1 MSKYRTTWN
10 VILLMASVASGL
22 LVIPPEAKAEM
33 IASRMQSGKLPELI
47 RRQLCSE
54 IMQQEMRRF
63 GLSELEARQLQAAFS
78 DEQVIGEM
86 VGLEG
91 RIAGA
96 SKTTIERNE
105 ASRLLTAL
113 QSSVEEHVKADLRQK
128 LSERAKRIPT
138 NQRLIASRLS
148 ASGGAVDARKVL
160 AQAQRALTAEMLTA
174 LGMAKKDAA
183 ETIAKLKDSDID
195 SIFKGDLRIG
205 YAADIDFTSGDG
217 LILLVIIILGIAA
230 IIAGGAVAVVFLVV
244 VLIALVYFLG
254 QGHW

>member
-1 MSKYRTTWN
+1 MSKYRTMWN
-10 VILLMASVASGL
+10 IILVMASLASGL
-22 LVIPPEAKAEM
+22 LVIPPEAKAAM
-33 IASRMQSGKLPELI
+33 IASRMQSGKLSELV
-47 RRQLCSE
+47 RQELSSE

-63 GLSELEARQLQAAFS
+63 GLSGREARQLLAAFS
-78 DEQVIGEM
+78 DERVIGEM
-86 VGLEG
+86 VGLES
-91 RIAGA
+91 RIASA
-96 SKTTIERNE
+96 SKTTIERNA

-113 QSSVEEHVKADLRQK
+113 QSSVEKNVKADLRQK
-128 LSERAKRIPT
+128 LSEQAKKLPAS
-138 NQRLIASRLS
+138 QRLIASHLS
-148 ASGGAVDARKVL
+148 ASGGTIDARKVL

-174 LGMAKKDAA
+174 LGMARKDAA
-183 ETIAKLKDSDID
+183 ETISKLKDSDID

-205 YAADIDFTSGDG
+205 YAADIDFTSGGG

>member
-1 MSKYRTTWN
+1 MSKYRTMWN
-10 VILLMASVASGL
+10 IILVMASLASGL
-22 LVIPPEAKAEM
+22 LVIPPEAKAAM
-33 IASRMQSGKLPELI
+33 IASRMQSGKLSELV
-47 RRQLCSE
+47 RQELSSE

-63 GLSELEARQLQAAFS
+63 GLSGREARQLLAAFS
-78 DEQVIGEM
+78 DERVIGEM
-86 VGLEG
+86 VGLES
-91 RIAGA
+91 RIASA
-96 SKTTIERNE
+96 SKTTIERNA

-113 QSSVEEHVKADLRQK
+113 QSSVEKNVKADLRQK
-128 LSERAKRIPT
+128 LSEQAKKLPAS
-138 NQRLIASRLS
+138 QRLIASHLS
-148 ASGGAVDARKVL
+148 ASGGTIDARKVL

-174 LGMAKKDAA
+174 LGMARKDAA
-183 ETIAKLKDSDID
+183 ETISKLKDSDID